1 MESQSRF
8 ESDLKKLEK
17 RIKKDGEASQK
28 KLRELSSQVFACA
41 ADALKGSRNAFYKS
55 LSTMKL

>member
-17 RIKKDGEASQK
+17 RIQKDGAASQK

-41 ADALKGSRNAFYKS
+41 GDAKKAASR
-55 LSTMKL
+55 L